1 MKARS
6 SILVSMVMGMSVSSF
21 VQADVMEVMVGDIQ
35 FLGMDF
41 PCNYSGDYG
50 HFMSETVDQGQ
61 QPTTVVE
68 FDLSGFIMEID
79 YGRIAWIRVTGPSH
93 ETSQAHPGA
102 DIDLFVVEGMADGIG
117 VQYHYD
123 GTNPMYDGSTSDFFA
138 SSVAAVDV
146 QYGQSPTD
154 GSFLSLGTS
163 GSIVMTFNDLPGE
176 GGDPGEGDGGGEGD
190 GEGEGEGG
198 NEGDGGSDDD
208 GQDPGSGSGGG
219 GPLLDIDPDNPALM
233 DVGGRI
239 WHQGLETNQMQSGLL
254 GDSLVL
260 RLNEIAPISEV
271 ITVYIGFE
279 ESSIPVP
286 GPAGGAMAL
295 AAFAFR
301 RSRKR

>member
-1 MKARS
+1 
-6 SILVSMVMGMSVSSF
+6 MVMGMSVSSF
-21 VQADVMEVMVGDIQ
+21 AHANVMEVMVGDIQ

-41 PCNYSGDYG
+41 PCVYSGDYG
-50 HFMSETVDQGQ
+50 HLISEAVDHGQ

-68 FDLSGFIMEID
+68 FDLSAFIMEID
-79 YGRIAWIRVTGPSH
+79 FGRIAWIRVTGPAH
-93 ETSQAHPGA
+93 ETSQTHPGA
-102 DIDLFVVEGMADGIG
+102 DMDLFMVEGMADGIG

-138 SSVAAVDV
+138 SSLAAVDV

-163 GSIVMTFNDLPGE
+163 GSIVMTFNDVPGE
-176 GGDPGEGDGGGEGD
+176 GGDSGEGDGGDDAGEGD
-190 GEGEGEGG
+190 GGEGEGDEG
-198 NEGDGGSDDD
+198 GEDSDGDGGSNDD
-208 GQDPGSGSGGG
+208 GQDPGTGSGGTW
-219 GPLLDIDPDNPALM
+219 PPFDIYPDNPVLM
-233 DVGGRI
+233 DTGGRI
-239 WHQGLETNQMQSGLL
+239 WEQGLETDQMHSGLL

-271 ITVYIGFE
+271 ITLYIGFE
-279 ESSIPVP
+279 ESSMAVP

>member
-1 MKARS
+1 M
-6 SILVSMVMGMSVSSF
+6 
-21 VQADVMEVMVGDIQ
+21 
-35 FLGMDF
+35 
-41 PCNYSGDYG
+41 
-50 HFMSETVDQGQ
+50 
-61 QPTTVVE
+61 
-68 FDLSGFIMEID
+68 
-79 YGRIAWIRVTGPSH
+79 
-93 ETSQAHPGA
+93 
-102 DIDLFVVEGMADGIG
+102 VEGMAGGID

-123 GTNPMYDGSTSDFFA
+123 GTNPMYDGATSDFFA

-163 GSIVMTFNDLPGE
+163 GSIVMTFNDVP
-176 GGDPGEGDGGGEGD
+176 GDGGDSGEDDGGD
-190 GEGEGEGG
+190 EGEDEGEGG
-198 NEGDGGSDDD
+198 NEGDGDGGSDDD
-208 GQDPGSGSGGG
+208 GQDPGSGSGGS

-239 WHQGLETNQMQSGLL
+239 WHQGLETSAMQSGLL

-279 ESSIPVP
+279 ESSMPVP
-286 GPAGGAMAL
+286 GPAGGVMAL